1 MSSSSGLDVRIP
13 IGGLFTALGL
23 LLGGYGLATVGDAA
37 HYARSLSVNINL
49 WWGLVMLGF
58 GSLLLLGAWR
68 GRRNLSGPRSTSSA
82 EGQATELRERRL
94 GYERRAADS

>member
-23 LLGGYGLATVGDAA
+23 LLGAYGLATAGDAT

-49 WWGLVMLGF
+49 WWGLVMLVF
-58 GSLLLLGAWR
+58 GLTLLAAVWISR
-68 GRRNLSGPRSTSSA
+68 
-82 EGQATELRERRL
+82 RRL
-94 GYERRAADS
+94 AIRRFPVDDPPNR